1 MRRRLVGLVALIA
14 TVCFAVPFLGAPG
27 ASRPAGITV
36 GKVREEFN
44 PSKGRVFIL
53 VIGNDA
59 RVGNP
64 DASRADAMHLIGIN
78 TKTMKAGILNFPR
91 DSWVNVP
98 GHGSMKMNES
108 LYAGGPDLLVK
119 TMEGLTNIKIDYW
132 VMTGFVGFR
141 RIVRDL
147 NGVKV
152 NVPYAIVDP
161 GGSGANLKSGPQVMD
176 PEDAL
181 AFNRARKTLPGGD
194 VDRSTNQGRFLMALL
209 RELHGDVAKEPGAL
223 FRWLAIGRKWT
234 RFDLPP
240 EELYRLAVLATQID
254 IKNVK
259 AQTIPVSIG
268 AVGAASVVFVS
279 PGADSLFAKLRKT
292 GTL

>member
-1 MRRRLVGLVALIA
+1 VRRLIALLAVIA
-14 TVCFAVPFLGAPG
+14 SVC
-27 ASRPAGITV
+27 ITV
-36 GKVREEFN
+36 PLLGSTGVGKPQGVAIGRVNRRFN
-44 PSKGRVFIL
+44 PTKGKVFIL

-64 DASRADAMHLIGIN
+64 DASRADAMHLVGIN

-108 LYAGGPDLLVK
+108 LYAGGPELLVQ
-119 TMEGLTNIKIDYW
+119 TMQGVTGIRIDYW
-132 VMTGFVGFR
+132 VMSGFVGFR

-152 NVPYAIVDP
+152 NVPYPIFDP
-161 GGSGANLKSGPQVMD
+161 GGSGASLKSGPQVMD
-176 PEDAL
+176 PTDAL
-181 AFNRARKTLPGGD
+181 AFNRARKTLPAGD
-194 VDRSTNQGRFLMALL
+194 IDRSTNQGRFLLALL
-209 RELHGDVAKEPGAL
+209 RELHKDAAKSPAAV
-223 FRWLAIGRKWT
+223 FRWLAIGRHWT
-234 RFDLPP
+234 RFDIPP
-240 EELYRLAVLATQID
+240 EELYRLAVLATQVNLAD
-254 IKNVK
+254 VK

-268 AVGAASVVFVS
+268 AVGAASVVFIS
-279 PGADSLFAKLRKT
+279 PGANSLFAKLKRT